1 MGIWRK
7 AEKTPSA
14 AAGAPGLFALR
25 GHDRRALAATLER
38 LAVHAPRLSGP
49 ERQQLAAQW
58 SREAVDGA
66 DGEVRVAFR
75 AEDNEQVAP
84 RARLAA
90 DLVAVV
96 RPGPVVSEGGVYL
109 SSAARGRTVL
119 IFPSGGGV
127 PAAEAAG
134 LAASMRTLRW
144 LDRCGVSPAAAVGA
158 GLGEIAGLVWAGSLT
173 ATEAARLVTQH
184 GELRGGAGLAR
195 TALAR
200 VQACYS
206 TTTKL
211 AVSCGLFVASYEGP
225 HSHVLG
231 GPATAVRELARQAD
245 ALGLAAE
252 VLAADHAL
260 HTPVMAPSVAPLRSV
275 LAQVRLAAP
284 RRRLASTVTGRVLT
298 GQEDIA
304 ALLCAQLTTPV
315 RFREALGAVADGADL
330 LVMAAPDEA
339 LGAAAA
345 CSGVPVASVP
355 ASGQDPGACTAAL
368 FAAGALP
375 GPGRAARGRPGRARQ
390 ERARRERGAPAEI
403 GPRQAAQR
411 RPRVA
416 AGRDLAA
423 TGSPATVI
431 PLTRPTA
438 ARAAAPP
445 PAAGQP
451 AAGQPAAGGTAGGAS
466 TRGRVVETITRLR
479 A

>member
-66 DGEVRVAFR
+66 DGEIRVAFL
-75 AEDNEQVAP
+75 AEGNDQLVA

-119 IFPSGGGV
+119 IFPGGGGV
-127 PAAEAAG
+127 PAAETAG

-144 LDRCGVSPAAAVGA
+144 LDRCGVAPAAAVGA
-158 GLGEIAGLVWAGSLT
+158 GLGEISGLVWAGSLT
-173 ATEAARLVTQH
+173 ATEAARLITQH

-195 TALAR
+195 TALVR

-211 AVSCGLFVASYEGP
+211 AVSCGLFVAGYEGP

-231 GPATAVRELARQAD
+231 GPATAVRELTRQAD
-245 ALGLAAE
+245 ALRLAAGG
-252 VLAADHAL
+252 LAADHAL
-260 HTPVMAPSVAPLRSV
+260 HPPVMAPSVAPLRSV
-275 LAQVRLAAP
+275 LSQVRFGPP

-315 RFREALGAVADGADL
+315 RFREALAVVADGADL
-330 LVMAAPDEA
+330 LMLAAPDEA
-339 LGAAAA
+339 LAAAAA

-375 GPGRAARGRPGRARQ
+375 DLARPARASQEQASQ
-390 ERARRERGAPAEI
+390 ERGDPAEI

-411 RPRVA
+411 RPPVA
-416 AGRDLAA
+416 AGR
-423 TGSPATVI
+423 G
-431 PLTRPTA
+431 
-438 ARAAAPP
+438 
-445 PAAGQP
+445 
-451 AAGQPAAGGTAGGAS
+451 
-466 TRGRVVETITRLR
+466 
-479 A
+479 